1 MAGWVISESGAGV
14 TFAVRVIPRASRN
27 EIAGVQGGA
36 LKVRLTAPPVEGA
49 ANAALIEFLAQRLG
63 VRKRAVSIAGGEKSR
78 AKIVRVEGITRQRVE
93 GALLRGG

>member
-1 MAGWVISESGAGV
+1 MTNWAISESDAGV

-49 ANAALIEFLAQRLG
+49 ANAALIELLASRLG

-78 AKIVRVEGITRQRVE
+78 AKMVRVEGITRQRVE
-93 GALLRGG
+93 GALLRDG

>member
-1 MAGWVISESGAGV
+1 MANWAISESDADV

-49 ANAALIEFLAQRLG
+49 ANAALIEFLASRLG
-63 VRKRAVSIAGGEKSR
+63 VRKRAVSIVGGQASR
-78 AKIVRVEGITRQRVE
+78 SKKVRVEGMTRQRVE
-93 GALLRGG
+93 GALLRDG

>member
-1 MAGWVISESGAGV
+1 MANWAISESGAGV

-49 ANAALIEFLAQRLG
+49 ANAALIEFLASRLG
-63 VRKRAVSIAGGEKSR
+63 VRKRAVSIVGGQASR
-78 AKIVRVEGITRQRVE
+78 SKKVRVEGMTRQRVE
-93 GALLRGG
+93 GALLRDG